1 MLELQNLPDEIL
13 LKVLSYLEIEE
24 ICICVQVSQRFKA
37 ICDDQS
43 LWQRVNL
50 FGSPVLLQFL
60 EMILNKKCCKYLSL
74 LNATLVVWLQDI

>member
-1 MLELQNLPDEIL
+1 MWELQNLPDEIL
-13 LKVLSYLEIEE
+13 LKVLSYLQIED

-60 EMILNKKCCKYLSL
+60 EMILNKECCKHLSL